1 MVFVYLE
8 FSLFSLWTMLTYRY
22 FSIEPAID
30 EQQPQQNDPPSNSIA
45 TPTACQQQEQTN
57 TPSGEE
63 EREERTKNTSS
74 ITDHIF
80 SSHEF
85 PPNNTASA
93 TLDSSSRPT
102 VGIRNQEEGKS
113 EKNFTPPR
121 PAYSFNIF
129 DGTNASGTFADFIHS
144 GDSDDENIDNEQT
157 IYWTDVQNHV

>member
-8 FSLFSLWTMLTYRY
+8 FSLFSLWTMLSYRY

-30 EQQPQQNDPPSNSIA
+30 EQQPQQKDPPSNSIA
-45 TPTACQQQEQTN
+45 TPTACQQQKQTN
-57 TPSGEE
+57 TPSGE

-85 PPNNTASA
+85 PPNSTASA
-93 TLDSSSRPT
+93 TLDSSSRPI
-102 VGIRNQEEGKS
+102 VGITNKEQGKS
-113 EKNFTPPR
+113 KKNFTPPR
-121 PAYSFNIF
+121 QAYSFNIF
-129 DGTNASGTFADFIHS
+129 DGTNASGTFADFVHS

>member
-8 FSLFSLWTMLTYRY
+8 FSLFSLWTMLSYRY

-30 EQQPQQNDPPSNSIA
+30 EQQPQQKDPPSNSTA

-57 TPSGEE
+57 TQSEE
-63 EREERTKNTSS
+63 EEEGRTKNTSS

-85 PPNNTASA
+85 PPNSTASA

-102 VGIRNQEEGKS
+102 VGISNQEEGKS
-113 EKNFTPPR
+113 KKNFTPPR

-129 DGTNASGTFADFIHS
+129 DGTNAYGTFADFVHS